1 MASLRFSVAP
11 DEDIYDIIFLQI
23 TAPAKGDVPCLQ
35 PRTYIAI
42 DLKSFYASVEC
53 RERGLDPMNTNLVV
67 ADESRTE
74 KTICLAVTPS
84 LKAYGIPGRAR
95 LFEVLQHVNT
105 ENARRR
111 LAAPGHQLTGS
122 SCFASEL
129 KASPALAVD
138 YIVAPPRMAYYMEY
152 STRIYNIYLK
162 YIAPED
168 IVVYSIDEVFMDV
181 TGYLDTYGL
190 SARELARTMI
200 LDVLQTTGITAT
212 AGIGPNLFLSKVAM
226 DIGAKHIQPDENG
239 VRIAE
244 LDEMSYR
251 KKLWDHRPLTDFWRV
266 GPGYARKL
274 ERCGL
279 FTMGDVARCSVQNED
294 LLYSLF
300 GKNAEL
306 LIDHAWGWEP
316 CTIAAIKAY
325 KPQSNSL
332 GSGQVLQ
339 CPYPHEKARLVLR
352 EMAEQLALDLVDK
365 GLVTDQLVL
374 TVAFDIEN
382 LTDPAR
388 RKLYRG
394 PVVTDHYGRQIPK
407 HGHGSENLGE
417 HTSSGKQL
425 LEAATALF
433 ERIAPQELLVRKLS
447 LSANHVIPE
456 AEAIRKTSAPEQLD
470 LFTDYASLE
479 KEEATRK
486 AELEKERRMQQT
498 MMSIKKK
505 FGKNAILKGMSL
517 EEGATARERNAQIGG
532 HKA

>member
-1 MASLRFSVAP
+1 MKS
-11 DEDIYDIIFLQI
+11 
-23 TAPAKGDVPCLQ
+23 
-35 PRTYIAI
+35 RTYIAI

-95 LFEVLQHVNT
+95 LFEVIQHVNG

-111 LAAPGHQLTGS
+111 LSAPGRQLTGS
-122 SCFASEL
+122 SCFADEL
-129 KASPALAVD
+129 KACPALAVD
-138 YIVAPPRMAYYMEY
+138 YIIAPPRMAYYMEY

-181 TGYLDTYGL
+181 TGYLGTYGL
-190 SARELARTMI
+190 SARELARKMI

-212 AGIGPNLFLSKVAM
+212 AGIGSNLFLSKVAM

-244 LDEMSYR
+244 LDELSYR
-251 KKLWDHRPLTDFWRV
+251 QKLWSHRPLTDFWRV

-274 ERCGL
+274 ERCGI

-325 KPQSNSL
+325 KPQSSSL

-339 CPYPHEKARLVLR
+339 CPYPHQKARLVLR

-365 GLVTDQLVL
+365 NLVTDQLVL
-374 TVAFDIEN
+374 TVGFDIEN

-388 RKLYRG
+388 RKRYQG
-394 PVVTDHYGRQIPK
+394 PVITDHYGRQVPK
-407 HGHGSENLGE
+407 HGHGSENLGG

-433 ERIAPQELLVRKLS
+433 DRIAPPELLVRKLS

-456 AEAIRKTSAPEQLD
+456 SQAVKTDSGPEQLD
-470 LFTDYASLE
+470 LFTDYSALE
-479 KEEATRK
+479 QEKKAHQ